1 MATHNKSSKTKYR
14 LGWPKIS
21 GMAGCPLKD
30 IFSGNRIFP
39 IMSGGS
45 NPMSLQMYVPTLY
58 QLEGDKFVVLGPVE
72 EFLGNKIEQ
81 EQKLPSE
88 PDPLH
93 LEYFQRT
100 QPSLFGKTWDD
111 MLYG

>member
-1 MATHNKSSKTKYR
+1 MATHNGSSKAKYR

-21 GMAGCPLKD
+21 GMVGCPLRD
-30 IFSGNRIFP
+30 IFTGNHIFP
-39 IMSGGS
+39 VMFGGR

-58 QLEGDKFVVLGPVE
+58 QRIDDEFVVLGPVE
-72 EFLGNKIEQ
+72 QSLGDRIEK
-81 EQKLPSE
+81 EQKLPGE

-93 LEYFQRT
+93 LEYFQKT
-100 QPSLFGKTWDD
+100 QPSLVGKTWDD